1 MRVNYAE
8 YLQTEE
14 WRQRAEAAKAR
25 VGYRC
30 QICNRASPRVILE
43 VHHRTYER
51 LGHEQPEDLTVL
63 CRGCHELYESNRRM
77 PRPPETQPDCNAAMA
92 RSPQQHA
99 PAAGASQPAEA
110 PRAEPIVAMP
120 KPQPLSI
127 SSQSRSVFAPAR
139 ADHQHATLA
148 VYRTQPRLLDQP
160 AQHYQLQSEVGSDH
174 SKSRYQLQLGTPA
187 NALAYQIQMEG
198 KPTRFSHEGR
208 PTQSSRRKIGIAVV
222 AVLLLL
228 IVIGWLD
235 STQQAPLA
243 VALPSPTNTAAPTIS
258 QTAVPTPTQTVTVAL
273 ATAPPVPTVTL
284 ALASAS
290 PTLTATPPVPTLAP
304 TLPPP
309 TATPAV
315 TAVPKHTVNQTALV
329 CGTPCSCAPVVRT
342 ITRGA
347 EVTVVETA
355 NCQGDT
361 WYKIADD
368 EWLGPRLLD
377 NGAIATVA
385 AP

>member
-1 MRVNYAE
+1 MRVTYAD
-8 YLQTEE
+8 YMQTEE

-77 PRPPETQPDCNAAMA
+77 PRPPAALPERTEAQEKLRQQPM
-92 RSPQQHA
+92 PVE
-99 PAAGASQPAEA
+99 GASPPAEA
-110 PRAEPIVAMP
+110 LKVDQHVPASD
-120 KPQPLSI
+120 PQPPHVPV
-127 SSQSRSVFAPAR
+127 QSRNLFVPAKADPQHTTR
-139 ADHQHATLA
+139 AA
-148 VYRTQPRLLDQP
+148 YRTQPHLLNQSD
-160 AQHYQLQSEVGSDH
+160 QHYQLQPEVGSDQP
-174 SKSRYQLQLGTPA
+174 KSRYQLQLGTPA
-187 NALAYQIQMEG
+187 NALAYQIQIEG
-198 KPTRFSHEGR
+198 KSTLAHEGR
-208 PTQSSRRKIGIAVV
+208 PTQSSRHKIGIAVV

-228 IVIGWLD
+228 IVIGRLD

-243 VALPSPTNTAAPTIS
+243 IALPSPTNTA
-258 QTAVPTPTQTVTVAL
+258 QPTPSHIVAPSPTPAPPIVS
-273 ATAPPVPTVTL
+273 ATATPVPTILFAPTVAPVTTTV
-284 ALASAS
+284 AM
-290 PTLTATPPVPTLAP
+290 PIPTLAP

-309 TATPAV
+309 TAAPVV
-315 TAVPKHTVNQTALV
+315 TAVPKRTVNQTALV

-347 EVTVVETA
+347 EVTILETA

-361 WYKIADD
+361 WYKIADE

-377 NGAIATVA
+377 DDTIMTPVA
-385 AP
+385 P